1 MIYLDYASTTP
12 ISDEVLDVYVK
23 ASKRFFGN
31 PSSLHDVG
39 SEANELLKVCRQVFA
54 KMING
59 EEEGVYY
66 TSSGSEANILAIR
79 SLIDG
84 NRKSGNHLITVGV
97 EHSSIYNL
105 FKQLESE
112 GYSVTYLSTNS
123 NGEIDINELKTA
135 INEHTILASIH
146 HGNFEIGTI
155 QDLKQIG
162 ELLAEHDVIF
172 HTDCVQTFGKVPI
185 DAKGYNIDSL
195 TVASHKIYG
204 PKGVGI
210 AYISP
215 KTPWKSQQ
223 KGTTHENG
231 FKPGTVNVP
240 SILAFTSAAQLVGK
254 DMEKSGNKFQKL
266 REGFLQ
272 KISEIDHDITVYG
285 SNHHQLPSI
294 IGVTISGIQGQYV
307 MLECNRR
314 GIAISTGSACQVGQQ
329 APSRTMQ
336 AIGRSAEEAKQF
348 IRISLGKNT
357 TTEDID
363 KLVEAFRQ
371 IVAK

>member
-54 KMING
+54 RMING